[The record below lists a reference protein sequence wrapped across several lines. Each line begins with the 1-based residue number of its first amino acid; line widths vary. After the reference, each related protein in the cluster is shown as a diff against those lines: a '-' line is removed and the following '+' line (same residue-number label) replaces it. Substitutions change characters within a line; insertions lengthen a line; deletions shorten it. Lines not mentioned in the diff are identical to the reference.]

1 MENEKTAADTNNT
14 ISEQDVKNIKDILKE
29 QIKISKKIN
38 EDRFTVFL
46 AVIVMRVISL
56 CLSVTGVLFAY
67 LGHH

>member
-1 MENEKTAADTNNT
+1 MENQKTAADTNNT
-14 ISEQDVKNIKDILKE
+14 ISEQDVKNITDILKE

-46 AVIVMRVISL
+46 AVIVMLVISI

-67 LGHH
+67 LGNH